1 MTGDRATP
9 TQQIPVLL
17 DIETLKLHQAATD
30 DVQSMLS
37 AIFEDDIGESEPVG
51 DPPPLPSSSVYAGLD
66 PEHAALYEQLIEK
79 AAWSRDEMEA
89 QCNAL
94 GLMIDGAIETLN
106 DWAFD
111 TVDAPVIDEDGD
123 ILVDADIVDE
133 ISEKLEQ
140 V

>member
-1 MTGDRATP
+1 M
-9 TQQIPVLL
+9 
-17 DIETLKLHQAATD
+17 
-30 DVQSMLS
+30 QSMLS

-94 GLMIDGAIETLN
+94 GLMIDGAIETLMTGRLIRSMRRSLTRM
-106 DWAFD
+106 AIYSSML
-111 TVDAPVIDEDGD
+111 TSSMRSPKTGTGIG
-123 ILVDADIVDE
+123 L
-133 ISEKLEQ
+133 
-140 V
+140 